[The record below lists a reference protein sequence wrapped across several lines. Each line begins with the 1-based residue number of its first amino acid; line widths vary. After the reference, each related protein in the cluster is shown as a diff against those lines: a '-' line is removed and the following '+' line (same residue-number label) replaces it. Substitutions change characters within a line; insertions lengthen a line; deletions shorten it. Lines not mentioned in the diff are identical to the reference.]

1 MIPGLS
7 NRQLLCR
14 HDFFVRE
21 DDPSVLMLDLDQ
33 AQPRAGADRL
43 GRVMRSYDVWHR
55 SPCRMP
61 RVPIWRAGYWNDGP
75 EGISADQIR

>member
-7 NRQLLCR
+7 NRQLLRR
-14 HDFFVRE
+14 HDSFARE

-43 GRVMRSYDVWHR
+43 GR
-55 SPCRMP
+55 
-61 RVPIWRAGYWNDGP
+61 
-75 EGISADQIR
+75 

>member
-33 AQPRAGADRL
+33 ARPRAGADRL
-43 GRVMRSYDVWHR
+43 GR
-55 SPCRMP
+55 
-61 RVPIWRAGYWNDGP
+61 
-75 EGISADQIR
+75 